1 VLKVIIQLGNL
12 VKEADWDALH
22 ALLETLSTGVLV
34 EVVMANMAYLPARE
48 DIMSS
53 DTPSSSGALSGLMEV
68 CLSTAVMRVHGD
80 VFPDALC
87 FA

>member
-1 VLKVIIQLGNL
+1 MQGETAEQPAAEEVLKVIIQLGNL

-68 CLSTAVMRVHGD
+68 CLLQIA
-80 VFPDALC
+80 
-87 FA
+87 